1 MHPSD
6 PKAVEQPGSTVVHVM
21 NATSVFDMGVRSLH
35 SLVLHFLTQ
44 GESAE
49 SCKVARNDPP
59 GFWNIL
65 SDLPILEGLCPIL
78 ATLHPRQT
86 DICSSTT
93 PSWSGQLMLLS
104 GSSYDV
110 WLCYYPKRKS
120 PQPLEVHKNSDHVRQ
135 RSEIVDWVHITVC
148 QTKHMSKS
156 QTKVLSSDPLSSCP
170 HPAPGMISWKSQK
183 SVFQLWHIQI
193 RTLWHVLCTDQ

>member
-1 MHPSD
+1 MHSHEKQQFLSKFPYMEVNFGAQKMHPSYLN
-6 PKAVEQPGSTVVHVM
+6 AVEQPGHTGVHVM

-49 SCKVARNDPP
+49 SCKVATNDAP
-59 GFWNIL
+59 GCGNIL

-93 PSWSGQLMLLS
+93 PS
-104 GSSYDV
+104 
-110 WLCYYPKRKS
+110 
-120 PQPLEVHKNSDHVRQ
+120 
-135 RSEIVDWVHITVC
+135 
-148 QTKHMSKS
+148 
-156 QTKVLSSDPLSSCP
+156 
-170 HPAPGMISWKSQK
+170 
-183 SVFQLWHIQI
+183 
-193 RTLWHVLCTDQ
+193 

>member
-1 MHPSD
+1 MHPSY
-6 PKAVEQPGSTVVHVM
+6 PKALEQPGSTVVHVM

-59 GFWNIL
+59 GCGNIL

-104 GSSYDV
+104 GSSYDM

-120 PQPLEVHKNSDHVRQ
+120 PQSLEVHKNSDHVRQ
-135 RSEIVDWVHITVC
+135 RSEIVDWVHITMC

-156 QTKVLSSDPLSSCP
+156 QTKVLSSEPLSSCP
-170 HPAPGMISWKSQK
+170 HPAPAMISSKSQK

-193 RTLWHVLCTDQ
+193 RTLWHPQCTDQ

>member
-1 MHPSD
+1 MHTTY
-6 PKAVEQPGSTVVHVM
+6 PKAVEQPGCTGVHDM
-21 NATSVFDMGVRSLH
+21 NPTSVFDMGVRSLH

-49 SCKVARNDPP
+49 SWKVARNDLP
-59 GFWNIL
+59 GCGNIL

-86 DICSSTT
+86 DICSGTT
-93 PSWSGQLMLLS
+93 PSWSGQLMLPP

-120 PQPLEVHKNSDHVRQ
+120 PQPLEVHKNSDHVRH
-135 RSEIVDWVHITVC
+135 RSGIFDWVHITVW
-148 QTKHMSKS
+148 QTRHMRGHWN
-156 QTKVLSSDPLSSCP
+156 KVLYSETLSRWPGS
-170 HPAPGMISWKSQK
+170 APGMISAKSQN
-183 SVFQLWHIQI
+183 SVFQLWHIQM
-193 RTLWHVLCTDQ
+193 RTLWHVLGTDQ